1 MKKKPFGVTP
11 GFPAPD
17 AYQVPGQGKTNPQ
30 ETGDAISAFVASG
43 GAPFFIFAGGPPAF
57 NAQLD
62 GIQLLTSIHVPRG
75 RTGWIKQIR
84 VAPYC
89 PAVLAN
95 PWQGWDG
102 TWQDFAPT
110 GAASDIYRATAQAGV
125 YTTPMG
131 WESYF
136 DSGTEVLP
144 QWRWW
149 ISLLPGSL
157 GQVRAAAGAGAFS
170 LADPKSWYLAESIPV
185 PATVYP
191 TGVPGRAPGGRFEP
205 QRMQV
210 LQGDQISWH
219 LQIPE
224 DNTACLWAQWQQSTV
239 AVRSRNAQGPGEV
252 QLDVHPLLPSFGQLV
267 GYTQATSSDAA
278 LDNARLG
285 WGG

>member
-1 MKKKPFGVTP
+1 MKKKPFGTTP
-11 GFPAPD
+11 GFPGPD
-17 AYQVPGQGKTNPQ
+17 AYLVPGQGKTNPQ

-43 GAPFFIFAGGPPAF
+43 GATFFVSDGPSNF
-57 NAQLD
+57 NAQND

-75 RTGWIKQIR
+75 RTGWIKQVR

-95 PWQGWDG
+95 PWQGWPAS
-102 TWQDFAPT
+102 WQNFEPI
-110 GAASDIYRATAQAGV
+110 GAATGIYRATAQVGV

-136 DSGTEVLP
+136 GLSTERLP

-149 ISLLPGSL
+149 ISCLPGSL
-157 GQVRAAAGAGAFS
+157 GEARAAAGAGPFTF
-170 LADPKSWYLAESIPV
+170 ADPRSWYLAESIPV
-185 PATVYP
+185 PRSVYVG
-191 TGVPGRAPGGRFEP
+191 GVPGRAPGGRFEP

-219 LQIPE
+219 MQIPE
-224 DNTACLWAQWQQSTV
+224 DTTACLWAQWEQSTV
-239 AVRSRNAQGPGEV
+239 TVRTRNAEGDDIV
-252 QLDVHPLLPSFGQLV
+252 MNDVPPLLPSFGQLV
-267 GYTQATSSDAA
+267 GYTQATSSAAA
-278 LDNARLG
+278 LANARNG